1 MFFHKF
7 SNRKKL
13 RKFKQ
18 RTTPRIHTSNL
29 TKLGYSVIFFKSG
42 GVSELRVHKAILRK
56 FRRRAKRRRFKI
68 MFFFFPNYSYSKK
81 STNARMGK
89 GKGKV
94 RRLLAKVK
102 TTQPLVAIRGIAFHR
117 ILQFLKKYWRNN
129 NVRLLAAKSPSRL
142 KNLSV

>member
-13 RKFKQ
+13 RKFKK
-18 RTTPRIHTSNL
+18 RSIPGIHTKSFS
-29 TKLGYSVIFFKSG
+29 KLLYSVIYYKSG
-42 GVSELRVHKAILRK
+42 GVTELRLHKAILRK

-68 MFFFFPNYSYSKK
+68 IFFFFPNYSYSKK

-94 RRLLAKVK
+94 RRLLALVR
-102 TTQPLVAIRGIAFHR
+102 TTQPLVAIRGFGFRR
-117 ILQFLKKYWRNN
+117 ILQFVKKY
-129 NVRLLAAKSPSRL
+129 
-142 KNLSV
+142 